1 MVLLGLGIF
10 NEGSL
15 TKPTETGQL
24 ESPKDPLSENPQY
37 KQEPFNG
44 PENWIPPFENENLNT
59 NTFTGVSETNTN
71 DGVKQGVRKSL
82 DNSPK
87 FDSTTEKSKTNSTT
101 NSPKTTQERVVLKMT
116 SENIILV
123 QKALNKAGFYN
134 GEYDGILDEEFLEK
148 IKEFQRYVEIEPD
161 GIVDNQMIKFLDIYS
176 GGCESAYAL
185 KINITKK

>member
-1 MVLLGLGIF
+1 MGIF
-10 NEGSL
+10 NQGSL
-15 TKPTETGQL
+15 TQPTETGQW
-24 ESPKDPLSENPQY
+24 ENPKDSSFKIPQN
-37 KQEPFNG
+37 KEEPFNG
-44 PENWIPPFENENLNT
+44 PENWIPPLENEDSDSNT
-59 NTFTGVSETNTN
+59 VTGVSETTN
-71 DGVKQGVRKSL
+71 DGVKQGVKDSF
-82 DNSPK
+82 DNPPK
-87 FDSTTEKSKTNSTT
+87 FDSTIEESKANPTT
-101 NSPKTTQERVVLKMT
+101 SLPKTTQERVVLKMT